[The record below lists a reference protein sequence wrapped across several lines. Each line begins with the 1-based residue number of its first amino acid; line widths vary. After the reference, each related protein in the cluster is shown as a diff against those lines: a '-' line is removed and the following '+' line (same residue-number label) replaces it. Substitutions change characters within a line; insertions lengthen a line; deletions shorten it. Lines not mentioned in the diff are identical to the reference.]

1 MPMLS
6 LTVKHSGIRKYRK
19 GLLRIKIIWHLKD
32 YPVYLESS
40 SSPGCAVSAIP
51 PRPFRTNS
59 SFFIKSHIMNRFF
72 SEYWWIFLLR
82 GIFGVILGLLALFMP
97 GVTFTTL
104 IIFLGAYLLVD
115 GIFSIV
121 AAINARK
128 TIDSWG
134 WYLASGILGIVVGLL
149 TLSNPFATGLAVLYL
164 IAFWVIVAGLIEMV
178 MAIRL
183 RKEIKGEGWYIVGGL
198 LTITFGVLILVNP
211 IAGALTLTMIFGIYA
226 LVFGVMLI
234 YLSFQLKRRR
244 TY

>member
-1 MPMLS
+1 
-6 LTVKHSGIRKYRK
+6 
-19 GLLRIKIIWHLKD
+19 
-32 YPVYLESS
+32 
-40 SSPGCAVSAIP
+40 
-51 PRPFRTNS
+51 
-59 SFFIKSHIMNRFF
+59 MNRFF

-128 TIDSWG
+128 KLDSWG
-134 WYLASGILGIVVGLL
+134 WYLASGILGILVGLL
-149 TLSNPFATGLAVLYL
+149 TFSNPFATALALLYL
-164 IAFWVIVAGLIEMV
+164 VAFWVIVAGIIEVV

-183 RKEIKGEGWYIVGGL
+183 RKEIKGEGWYIAG
-198 LTITFGVLILVNP
+198 GVLTVIFGILILMNP

-226 LVFGVMLI
+226 LIFGIMLI
-234 YLSFQLKRRR
+234 YLSVQLKKRR
-244 TY
+244 TN

>member
-1 MPMLS
+1 
-6 LTVKHSGIRKYRK
+6 
-19 GLLRIKIIWHLKD
+19 
-32 YPVYLESS
+32 
-40 SSPGCAVSAIP
+40 
-51 PRPFRTNS
+51 
-59 SFFIKSHIMNRFF
+59 MNRFF

-104 IIFLGAYLLVD
+104 IIFLGAYLLID

-128 TIDSWG
+128 TMDNWG
-134 WYLASGILGIVVGLL
+134 WYLASGLLGIIVGLL
-149 TLSNPFATGLAVLYL
+149 TFRNPFATALALLYL
-164 IAFWVIVAGLIEMV
+164 IAFWVLIAGIVEIV

-198 LTITFGVLILVNP
+198 LTIIFGILILVNP

-226 LVFGVMLI
+226 LIFGIMLI
-234 YLSFQLKRRR
+234 YLSLQLKKRK
-244 TY
+244 TH